1 MKKTPIAK
9 RFLSMLMAILMAV
22 TGLIPA
28 AQAFAADG
36 VEGYYDIELF
46 YKDSDTIVPS
56 TMLNDKGE
64 EVNYIEYMVEGDE
77 LALTYKF
84 IDTVVP
90 DNSYIKWYSETPQLV
105 DVTQEGVVKAFD
117 SSKGAVVHAW
127 INNEV
132 KTIPLVGSIIATVL
146 EKALFNDYVDVD
158 TMDTD
163 AIIAIVEA
171 AFGSDSLLDKW
182 IESYKGELID
192 SLRYY
197 LDNINSNIHVQLF
210 AADGTLLDDD
220 YVQICVT
227 RNNEWYANFL
237 PNGTHITNK
246 SQINTTVGVGS
257 SVQLYGITTPV
268 RLEYGCIYTVK
279 SSSIFQQGKVVAT
292 VDDSGLVTFKN
303 PGTVTI
309 MVTPDTEQVIQNI
322 LKLVNY
328 FYEINT
334 EMIDSKQLAD
344 ILIKYVGLDINRNVL
359 AGILDTIFAIVDI
372 AGDAADP
379 VKLTASA
386 VKIIANLV
394 LQFAYNDSITFT
406 VVEAQPLT
414 DFKIEGATSVREGS
428 QIQLEITDIQP
439 SMGDVSDITWR
450 SSDPTVASV
459 DPKTGV
465 ITGRDAGGS
474 LGALSSQQCT
484 IYATSA
490 ANNIERPY
498 TITVT
503 GKTGRYISDVVIS
516 GESYLEMG
524 METDYTFEMYPKR
537 VAQGD
542 NLYFNWGIITGTD
555 EDGNPIYAW
564 ADGEAPATDG
574 RGEIDELGHYTVI
587 SGGISTIAL
596 KAQTGY
602 YLSNG
607 TFFEISSYIS
617 TFEVANG
624 IPVDRIDISVTDNTG
639 TGKIRAVNDIEIN
652 GEKCTYVSIN
662 ASIAYF
668 DVGAIVNANVY
679 PANATNQNLTWVV
692 DNGYYNTSVSDN
704 THTATVKQ
712 KANHENADTFN
723 IYAVSAD
730 GAVKSNVIT
739 VCVAKNNVTEN
750 IINEEA
756 IVVTRGKTADATHS
770 IKFDGSSGTYSAC
783 YKCNWYSSDESIF
796 TVKTKNN
803 DNRDATITAL
813 DVGTATLTCVSAD
826 GGVIDTCE
834 VTVLPDKDYLR
845 SIVNLCDKTVI
856 RRTSE
861 NAKLYKEYMSKLDLA
876 YTVLYHKDM
885 ASQTVCDTTADELLY
900 AFYRLGGFIGL
911 NSVNI
916 VDKGG
921 KVLADDYVTVN
932 VGSVSNYTN
941 YSYDF
946 DFVINPKT
954 AMYSHVTWTSS
965 SSDIKVDSN
974 GVCKPKSNDACSAI
988 ITCTV
993 TDYMGGTVSD
1003 SVQIAFSRTP
1013 ATGVTLNTTNI
1024 EAGLIGETAQL
1035 SATVLPTATLGV
1047 GGASNSAVKW
1057 SSSDEEIA
1065 TVDSNGLVTFREG
1078 GNCIITATTLDGG
1091 YTASCAVNVVTNYTA
1106 LELLVQQYNDLSLN
1120 SINYYPDSWEI
1131 YTNAMAKAQKI
1142 LNVRKSSQNEV
1153 DAMYAELQEAYNT
1166 LQKYNYLQKIELYLD
1181 GEQTQE
1187 FYQYDL
1193 SLLSEGI
1200 SYTNAVLDLN
1210 VRLYPNNGSYA
1221 PPAVWSS
1228 STSDISVT
1236 TDGKCSP
1243 TANKSCYGMI
1253 TCTVND
1259 HYGNTFSDSVW
1270 VSFSYF
1276 PVTALLLSKN
1286 NISGAIGD
1294 TEQLAV
1300 TVEPTGTDLLH
1311 IGAASIQDYFWE
1323 SDDESIA
1330 SVNQNGLVTFNGTGS
1345 TIIRAVSYDGGV
1357 FAECRASGDGDR
1369 TALMKAIDDYG
1380 STDYTAY
1387 EYTYGMAFVQALDEA
1402 KRAMTDSSY
1411 TQERIDL
1418 ATSNLIS
1425 AYEEMIKHPCDK
1437 IEGVEITYTTTK
1449 DPTFGKA
1456 TQVASGTISGN
1467 DSLSI
1472 NLSKDYADYNYNNWA
1487 TLTAVPSPNTAS
1499 YKSAQWS
1506 VLSSKDVKTTITNN
1520 SIEVKP
1526 TERKTGGWAK
1536 LSVTLTD
1543 YYGNSVSRNVNV
1555 ALSDKVCTNFDITES
1570 AKTIYTTTAP
1580 SQLAYTVSGSP
1591 EFTDIIWTSSDESVV
1606 TVDQNGTI
1614 TPVEKGSAKITA
1626 KTLDGGYSDSVTIT
1640 VLTDFSQLAAKY
1652 DEYYTLIQ
1660 SVGNEYTYTEE
1671 SLSRLSAAVNDAQ
1684 TMINEG
1690 RATQAEVNEMI
1701 TKLDD
1706 AFNSLVLYVPVRSVA
1721 VSAYENNYVSVVN
1734 EGFIRYTDTSINNK
1748 QIMLKPVFNQE
1759 NAVYTSIKWESSNPD
1774 ITVDE
1779 EGILT
1784 NTSAS
1789 GGVTKVTCTCMNIFG
1804 KESSGSA
1811 YISFA
1816 RYGVKSISF
1825 ADEMVHGSPSS
1836 TVTLKPSFTGTGTVS
1851 SFVSI
1856 TDCLYSSS
1864 DPSIASVDE
1873 NGVVTFQTQ
1882 GEAIITATSLDG
1894 GYTATITAFTT
1905 WDTNALKAA
1914 IEEAAKINY
1923 QNYAYEYGTAFN
1935 NAYQDAQQV
1944 IADIYASQAEIDTA
1958 CTILTE
1964 AMSELEGHEFIKP
1977 EISFVQGDLVL
1988 NNDVPVQV
1996 DANTLTATVSAK
2008 LNDGAMVKSLTV
2020 TSVDGENATSVVN
2033 GSDVIITK
2041 SPDADGTVTV
2051 NAVAVDDYDREYTLG
2066 YTLNIIDKIVPVTSF
2081 VILNNGSAVGS
2092 TLTASAGGKYAN
2104 FAGIP
2109 LEIVTTPAN
2118 ANSYK
2123 VEWTSSNSTYI
2134 EVKDN
2139 VLQLTTL
2146 GKAGI
2151 AASRT
2156 AKITCTIT
2164 NNDGTVVST
2173 SFNFTITRA

>member
-1 MKKTPIAK
+1 MKRTSIAK
-9 RFLSMLMAILMAV
+9 RLTSIFMAILMAV
-22 TGLIPA
+22 TGMIPA
-28 AQAFAADG
+28 VQAFADDG

-56 TMLNDKGE
+56 TMLNDAGE
-64 EVNYIEYMVEGDE
+64 EVGYIEYMVEGDE

-90 DNSYIKWYSETPQLV
+90 DNSYIKWYSETPELV

-117 SSKGAVVHAW
+117 SSKGAVIHAW

-132 KTIPLVGSIIATVL
+132 KTIPLVGSVIATVI
-146 EKALFNDYVDVD
+146 EKALFNEYVDVD

-210 AADGTLLDDD
+210 AQDGTLLDDD

-246 SQINTTVGVGS
+246 SQINTTVAVGS

-279 SSSIFQQGKVVAT
+279 SSSIFEQGKVVAT

-359 AGILDTIFAIVDI
+359 AGILDTIFIIADV

-379 VKLTASA
+379 VKLTATA

-414 DFKIEGATSVREGS
+414 DFTIEGATSVREGS
-428 QIQLEITDIQP
+428 QIKLEITNIQP

-450 SSDPTVASV
+450 SSDPTIASV

-474 LGALSSQQCT
+474 LGALSSQQC
-484 IYATSA
+484 IVYATSA
-490 ANNIERPY
+490 ANNIEKPY

-503 GKTGRYISDVVIS
+503 GRTGRYISDVVIS

-542 NLYFNWGIITGTD
+542 NLYFTWGIITDTD
-555 EDGNPIYAW
+555 EEGNPIYAW
-564 ADGEAPATDG
+564 ANGESSATDG
-574 RGEIDELGHYTVI
+574 RGEIDELGHYTVV
-587 SGGISTIAL
+587 SGGVSTIAL

-607 TFFEISSYIS
+607 TFFEISSKIA
-617 TFEVANG
+617 TFEVKNG
-624 IPVDRIDISVTDNTG
+624 IPVDRIDLSVTDHTG
-639 TGKIRAVNDIEIN
+639 AGEIRAVNEIEIN
-652 GEKCTYVSIN
+652 GQKYTYVSVHAN
-662 ASIAYF
+662 AAYF
-668 DVGAIVNANVY
+668 EVGAIVNANVF
-679 PANATNQNLTWVV
+679 PANATNQSLTWVV
-692 DNGYYNTSVSDN
+692 DNEYYNTSISDD
-704 THTATVKQ
+704 THAATVKQ
-712 KANHENADTFN
+712 KAGHENADTFN

-730 GAVKSNVIT
+730 GLVKSNVIT

-750 IINEEA
+750 IINEGA
-756 IVVTRGKTADATHS
+756 IEVVRGRTADATHS

-783 YKCNWYSSDESIF
+783 YKCNWYSSDEGIF
-796 TVKTKNN
+796 TVKTKTN
-803 DNRDATITAL
+803 DNRDATITAV

-826 GGVIDTCE
+826 GGIIDTCE

-856 RRTSE
+856 RRTKE
-861 NAKLYKEYMSKLDLA
+861 NAKLYKEYMNKLDLA

-885 ASQTVCDTTADELLY
+885 ASQVVCDTTADDLLY
-900 AFYRLGGFIGL
+900 AFYKLGGFIGL

-921 KVLADDYVTVN
+921 KALEDDYVTVN
-932 VGSVSNYTN
+932 VGTVSNYTN

-946 DFVINPKT
+946 DFVINPRT

-965 SSDIKVDSN
+965 SDGIKVDSN
-974 GVCKPKSNDACSAI
+974 GVCKPSSNDPCSAV

-993 TDYMGGTVSD
+993 TDYMGAVVSD
-1003 SVQIAFSRTP
+1003 SIQIAFSRTP
-1013 ATGVTLNTTNI
+1013 ATGVTLDKTNI
-1024 EAGLIGETAQL
+1024 EEGLIGETAQL
-1035 SATVLPTATLGV
+1035 TATVLPTGV
-1047 GGASNSAVKW
+1047 GGASNTAVKW

-1065 TVDSNGLVTFREG
+1065 TVDQNGLVTFREG

-1091 YTASCAVNVVTNYTA
+1091 HTASCAVNVVTNYTA
-1106 LELLVQQYNDLSLN
+1106 LELLIKQYNDLSLN
-1120 SINYYPDSWEI
+1120 SINYYPDSWEV
-1131 YTNAMAKAQKI
+1131 YSNAMADAQQMVS
-1142 LNVRKSSQNEV
+1142 VRNSSQNEV
-1153 DAMYAELQEAYNT
+1153 DAMYAQLENAYNS

-1193 SLLSEGI
+1193 SLLSEGV

-1221 PPAVWSS
+1221 PPAVWTS

-1236 TDGKCSP
+1236 SDGKCSP

-1259 HYGNTFSDSVW
+1259 HYGNSFTDSVW

-1276 PVTALLLSKN
+1276 PVTELVLSKD

-1294 TEQLAV
+1294 TYQLAV
-1300 TVEPTGTDLLH
+1300 TIKPDGTDLLH
-1311 IGAASIQDYFWE
+1311 IGSASIKDYFWE

-1330 SVNQNGLVTFNGTGS
+1330 SVDQTGLVTFNGTGS

-1357 FAECRASGDGDR
+1357 YAECRASGDGDR
-1369 TALMKAIDDYG
+1369 NALMKALEDYKD
-1380 STDYTAY
+1380 TDYTAY
-1387 EYTYGMAFVQALDEA
+1387 EYTYGMAFVQAYEEA
-1402 KRAMTDSSY
+1402 KRAETDSSY
-1411 TQERIDL
+1411 TQEMIDL
-1418 ATSNLIS
+1418 ATSNLIA

-1437 IEGVEITYTTTK
+1437 IEGVDITYTTTK
-1449 DPTFGKA
+1449 DPTFGSAK
-1456 TQVASGTISGN
+1456 QVASGTITDRN
-1467 DSLSI
+1467 SLSV

-1487 TLTAVPSPNTAS
+1487 TLTAAPSPNTAS

-1506 VLSSKDVKTTITNN
+1506 VLSSKDVETKITDN

-1526 TERKTGGWAK
+1526 TEKKAGGWAK
-1536 LSVTLTD
+1536 LSVMLTD
-1543 YYGNSVSRNVNV
+1543 YYGNTVSRNVNV
-1555 ALSDKVCTNFDITES
+1555 TLSDSVCTGFDLTES
-1570 AKTIYTTTAP
+1570 EKTIYPTTAP

-1591 EFTDIIWTSSDESVV
+1591 EFTEIIWSSSDESVV
-1606 TVDQNGTI
+1606 TVDQNGII
-1614 TPVEKGSAKITA
+1614 TPIEKGSAKITA
-1626 KTLDGGYSDSVTIT
+1626 KTLDGGYSDYITIN
-1640 VLTDFSQLAAKY
+1640 VITDFSQLAAKY

-1660 SVGNEYTYTEE
+1660 SVKNEYTYTED
-1671 SLSRLSAAVNDAQ
+1671 SLNRLSTAVNDAKV
-1684 TMINEG
+1684 MIDEG
-1690 RATQAEVNEMI
+1690 RANQTEVNDMI
-1701 TKLDD
+1701 ARLDD
-1706 AFNSLVLYVPVRSVA
+1706 AYNSLVIYVPVRSVA
-1721 VSAYENNYVSVVN
+1721 VSAYENEYVSVVN
-1734 EGFIRYTDTSINNK
+1734 EGFIRYSDTIINNK
-1748 QIMLKPVFNQE
+1748 QIKLKPVFNQE
-1759 NAVYTSIKWESSNPD
+1759 NAVYTSISWSSSNPAM
-1774 ITVDE
+1774 TVDE

-1784 NTSAS
+1784 NTSAN
-1789 GGVTKVTCTCMNIFG
+1789 GGVTEITCTCMNVFG
-1804 KESSGSA
+1804 IESSGSA
-1811 YISFA
+1811 YVTFA
-1816 RYGVKSISF
+1816 RYGVSSISF

-1836 TVTLKPSFTGTGTVS
+1836 TVTLKPVFTGSGSVS
-1851 SFVSI
+1851 SFVSV

-1894 GYTATITAFTT
+1894 GYTATIKAFTT
-1905 WDTNALKAA
+1905 WDTTALKAA
-1914 IEEAAKINY
+1914 IDEAAKLNY
-1923 QNYAYEYGTAFN
+1923 QDYAYEYGTAFN

-1944 IADIYASQAEIDTA
+1944 YANIYATQAEIDAA

-1964 AMSELEGHEFIKP
+1964 SMSELQGHEFIKP

-1988 NNDVPVQV
+1988 SNDIPVQV
-1996 DANTLTATVSAK
+1996 DESTLSATVSAK

-2020 TSVDGENATSVVN
+2020 TAVDGENVTSAVN
-2033 GSDVIITK
+2033 GSDVTITK
-2041 SPDADGTVTV
+2041 APDADGKITV
-2051 NAVAVDDYDREYTLG
+2051 NAVAIDDYDREYTLS
-2066 YTLNIIDKIVPVTSF
+2066 YTLNVIDKIVPVTSF
-2081 VILNNGSAVGS
+2081 VILDNGTEVGP
-2092 TLTASAGGKYAN
+2092 TLTASAGGKYSN
-2104 FAGIP
+2104 FTGIP

-2118 ANSYK
+2118 ANTYK
-2123 VEWTSSNSTYI
+2123 VEWTSSNSSYI
-2134 EVKDN
+2134 VVENN
-2139 VLQLTTL
+2139 VLQLTAL

-2151 AASRT
+2151 ASSRT
-2156 AKITCTIT
+2156 AKITCKIT
-2164 NNDGTVVST
+2164 NNDGTVIST